1 MGQGCELLTCRQYC
15 NEGVKVPHMS
25 ELSAKVRSALDAA
38 VAAIGGS
45 AREGQI
51 EMAEA
56 VANAL
61 TDRHHLMVQA
71 GTGTGKSLAYLIPAL
86 VHGRKVLVAT
96 ATLALQRQLVD
107 RDLPAVVPALE
118 KVLGRSITFGIYKGV
133 GNYICL
139 QKMNA
144 DEVDPDGEL
153 LLESSY
159 LEKDAK
165 RLIAWAKTPGVSGD
179 RDDAPEIDRRVWAAN
194 SLSGRECVGA
204 DACAWGAQCFSA
216 KAKLKA
222 QEADV
227 VVTNHTLLAIE
238 IVDAHPILPEC
249 DAVVLDEAH
258 EFMDRTTQAVT
269 EELTAARVQRA
280 AAMARKYLPGKVSDT
295 LTSAGDSFDDAMS
308 DYGEQM
314 KSEFGSNGRLDE
326 IPSSLEAP
334 IRRLKEAATAL
345 VQLIAAD
352 DGIVDPDE
360 NAERA
365 RVRGAVNEIAT
376 TAGKLLKM
384 GDEHVLW
391 YEPTFSTLHL
401 APLSVSQVLRSNLL
415 TRKPVIATSATLT
428 VGNSFDAMARSI
440 GFLVGADGDEEVGN
454 DQIDP
459 ANVQMLDVG
468 SPFDFAN
475 QGVLYL
481 PKHLPEPGR
490 EGPSQEA
497 LDELGE
503 LIDAAGCRTL
513 ALFSS
518 WRGVEAA
525 DAHLRKVLVD
535 LPISI
540 ITQKRG
546 DAVGPLVERFAKDET
561 SILLGTISL
570 WQGVD
575 VPGNSCILVA
585 IDRIPFPRPD
595 EPVMSARSSQADASG
610 GSGFMQVSVPRAA
623 LLLAQGT
630 GRLIRSIED
639 RGVVAI
645 LDSRIVTKRYGS
657 VLLNSMPP
665 LWRTSD
671 GATVR
676 DSLRRLANSVAE

>member
-1 MGQGCELLTCRQYC
+1 
-15 NEGVKVPHMS
+15 MS
-25 ELSAKVRSALDAA
+25 DLSAQVRNALDAA
-38 VAAIGGS
+38 VAAIGG
-45 AREGQI
+45 APREGQI

-71 GTGTGKSLAYLIPAL
+71 GTGTGKSLAYLVPAL

-96 ATLALQRQLVD
+96 ATLALQRQLVE

-118 KVLGRSITFGIYKGV
+118 KVLGREITYGIYKGV

-139 QKMNA
+139 QKMNT
-144 DEVDPDGEL
+144 EEPDPDGEV
-153 LLESSY
+153 LLEISH
-159 LEKDAK
+159 LGKDAQ
-165 RLIAWAKTPGVSGD
+165 RLHAWAKTPGVSGD
-179 RDDAPEIDRRVWAAN
+179 RDDAPDVDRRVWAAN

-204 DACAWGAQCFSA
+204 DVCNYGSQCFAA

-222 QEADV
+222 QSADV
-227 VVTNHTLLAIE
+227 VITNHTLLAIE
-238 IVDAHPILPEC
+238 IVDSHPILPER
-249 DAVVLDEAH
+249 DAVILDEAH

-269 EELTAARVQRA
+269 EELTSARVIRA
-280 AAMARKYLPGKVSDT
+280 AAMARKHMPGKLSDA
-295 LTSAGDSFDDAMS
+295 LTKAADNFHDAMA
-308 DYGEQM
+308 DYGDQIRGDF
-314 KSEFGSNGRLDE
+314 SAQGRLEE

-334 IRRLKEAATAL
+334 IRKVKDAAAAI
-345 VQLIAAD
+345 VQIINAD
-352 DGIVDPDE
+352 DEIVDSDAI
-360 NAERA
+360 AERA
-365 RVRGAVNEIAT
+365 RVKGAVSEINT
-376 TAGKLLKM
+376 TCGKLLKM
-384 GDEHVLW
+384 GDAHVLW

-401 APLSVSQVLRSNLL
+401 APLSVSEVLRTNLL
-415 TRKPVIATSATLT
+415 TKTPIIATSATLT
-428 VGNSFDAMARSI
+428 VGNGFDAMARSI
-440 GFLVGADGDEEVGN
+440 GFVVGSDADSESEDGD
-454 DQIDP
+454 IDP

-475 QGVLYL
+475 QGVLYM

-490 EGPSQEA
+490 DGPSQEV
-497 LDELGE
+497 LTELGE
-503 LIDAAGCRTL
+503 LIDAAGGRTL

-525 DAHLRKVLVD
+525 DAHLRDVLKE
-535 LPISI
+535 LPITI

-561 SILLGTISL
+561 SILLGTMSL

-595 EPVMSARSSQADASG
+595 EPVMSARASLADAAG
-610 GSGFMQVSVPRAA
+610 GSGFMQVSLPRAA

-630 GRLIRSIED
+630 GRLIRSVDD

-671 GATVR
+671 GEVVR
-676 DSLRRLANSVAE
+676 ESLRRLNKEL

>member
-1 MGQGCELLTCRQYC
+1 
-15 NEGVKVPHMS
+15 MS
-25 ELSAKVRSALDAA
+25 DMSKKVREALDVA
-38 VAAIGGS
+38 VDAIGG
-45 AREGQI
+45 APREGQI

-71 GTGTGKSLAYLIPAL
+71 GTGTGKSLAYLIPGI

-118 KVLGRSITFGIYKGV
+118 KLLGREVTYAIYKGV
-133 GNYICL
+133 GNYVCL
-139 QKMNA
+139 QKMNS
-144 DEVDPDGEL
+144 DDVDPDGEL
-153 LLESSY
+153 VMEVSS

-179 RDDAPEIDRRVWAAN
+179 RDDAPEVDRRVWAAN
-194 SLSGRECVGA
+194 SVSGRECVGA
-204 DACAWGAQCFSA
+204 DVCAFGSQCFAA
-216 KAKLKA
+216 KAKGKA
-222 QEADV
+222 QTADV

-238 IVDAHPILPEC
+238 IMDLHPILPERDC
-249 DAVVLDEAH
+249 IILDEAH
-258 EFMDRTTQAVT
+258 EFMDRATQAVT
-269 EELTAARVQRA
+269 DELTSGRVLRA
-280 AAMARKYLPGKVSDT
+280 AAMARKFMPGKLADVFHKAANDFHES
-295 LTSAGDSFDDAMS
+295 MV
-308 DYGEQM
+308 DYGE
-314 KSEFGSNGRLDE
+314 SVRGELGSQGRLEEIPQSLESPIRKVRESAQAITQYLSADDE
-326 IPSSLEAP
+326 I
-334 IRRLKEAATAL
+334 IDTD
-345 VQLIAAD
+345 VM
-352 DGIVDPDE
+352 
-360 NAERA
+360 AERA
-365 RVRGAVNEIAT
+365 RVKGAVNEVST
-376 TAGKLLKM
+376 TAATLLKL
-384 GDEHVLW
+384 GDGLVLW

-401 APLSVSQVLRSNLL
+401 APLSVSDVLRENMLKQ
-415 TRKPVIATSATLT
+415 TPVIATSATLT
-428 VGNSFDAMARSI
+428 VGNSFNSLAKSI
-440 GFLVGADGDEEVGN
+440 GFIVGEDLNAEVSEGELDPGN
-454 DQIDP
+454 L
-459 ANVQMLDVG
+459 QMLDVG

-475 QGVLYL
+475 QGVLYM

-490 EGPSQEA
+490 DGPSIEV
-497 LDELGE
+497 LTELGE
-503 LIDAAGCRTL
+503 LIDAAGGRTL

-525 DAHLRKVLVD
+525 DAHLRKVLAE
-535 LPISI
+535 LPIKI

-546 DAVGPLVERFAKDET
+546 DAVGPLVARFAKDET
-561 SILLGTISL
+561 SVLLGTMSL

-595 EPVMSARSSQADASG
+595 EPVMSARASQADAAG
-610 GSGFMQVSVPRAA
+610 GSGFMQVSLPRAA

-630 GRLIRSIED
+630 GRLIRSVDD

-671 GATVR
+671 KAVVQ
-676 DSLRRLANSVAE
+676 DSLKRLNESL

>member
-1 MGQGCELLTCRQYC
+1 M
-15 NEGVKVPHMS
+15 
-25 ELSAKVRSALDAA
+25 SAKVREALDAA
-38 VAAIGGS
+38 VTAIGG
-45 AREGQI
+45 APREGQI

-71 GTGTGKSLAYLIPAL
+71 GTGTGKSLAYIIPPL

-96 ATLALQRQLVD
+96 ATLALQRQLVE

-118 KVLGRSITFGIYKGV
+118 KVLGREITYAIYKGV

-139 QKMNA
+139 QKMNS
-144 DEVDPDGEL
+144 EEPDPDGEL
-153 LLESSY
+153 MLGVSS

-165 RLIAWAKTPGVSGD
+165 RLHEWARKAGVSGD
-179 RDDAPEIDRRVWAAN
+179 RDDAPEVDRRVWAAN
-194 SLSGRECVGA
+194 SVSGRECVGA
-204 DACAWGAQCFSA
+204 DKCAFGSQCFAANA
-216 KAKLKA
+216 KAKA
-222 QEADV
+222 QTADV

-238 IVDAHPILPEC
+238 IVDSHPILPER

-258 EFMDRTTQAVT
+258 EFMDRATQAVT
-269 EELTAARVQRA
+269 EELTSARVLRA
-280 AAMARKYLPGKVSDT
+280 AAMARKFMPGKLADAFHK
-295 LTSAGDSFDDAMS
+295 SANDFHESMV
-308 DYGEQM
+308 DYGESIRGDFTAQ
-314 KSEFGSNGRLDE
+314 GRLDE
-326 IPSSLEAP
+326 IPQSLESP
-334 IRRLKEAATAL
+334 IRKVRESAQAITQFLS
-345 VQLIAAD
+345 AD
-352 DGIVDPDE
+352 DEIIDTDIM
-360 NAERA
+360 AERA
-365 RVRGAVNEIAT
+365 RVKGAVSEIST
-376 TAGKLLKM
+376 TAATLLKL
-384 GDEHVLW
+384 GDGFVLW

-401 APLSVSQVLRSNLL
+401 APLSVSDVLRENLL
-415 TRKPVIATSATLT
+415 TQTPVIATSATLT
-428 VGNSFDAMARSI
+428 VGNSFNALAKSI
-440 GFLVGADGDEEVGN
+440 GFLVGEDLNSDVKGGEV
-454 DQIDP
+454 DP

-475 QGVLYL
+475 QGVLYM

-490 EGPSQEA
+490 DGPSIEV
-497 LDELGE
+497 LTELGE
-503 LIDAAGCRTL
+503 LIDAAGGRTL

-525 DAHLRKVLVD
+525 DAHLRKVLAE
-535 LPISI
+535 LPIRI
-540 ITQKRG
+540 FTQKRG
-546 DAVGPLVERFAKDET
+546 DSVGPLVEKFAKDET
-561 SILLGTISL
+561 SILLGTMSL

-595 EPVMSARSSQADASG
+595 EPVMSARAAQADAAG
-610 GSGFMQVSVPRAA
+610 GSGFMQVSLPRAA

-630 GRLIRSIED
+630 GRLIRSVED

-671 GATVR
+671 KEVVR
-676 DSLRRLANSVAE
+676 ESLRRLNKSVEE

>member
-1 MGQGCELLTCRQYC
+1 VRQ
-15 NEGVKVPHMS
+15 
-25 ELSAKVRSALDAA
+25 ALDVA
-38 VAAIGGS
+38 VEAIGGS
-45 AREGQI
+45 PREGQI

-71 GTGTGKSLAYLIPAL
+71 GTGTGKSLAYLIPGI

-118 KVLGRSITFGIYKGV
+118 KLLGREVTYAIYKGV
-133 GNYICL
+133 GNYVCL
-139 QKMNA
+139 QKMNS
-144 DEVDPDGEL
+144 DDVDPDGEL
-153 LLESSY
+153 VMEVSS

-179 RDDAPEIDRRVWAAN
+179 RDDAPEVDRRVWAAN
-194 SLSGRECVGA
+194 SVSGRECVGA
-204 DACAWGAQCFSA
+204 DVCAFGSQCFAA
-216 KAKLKA
+216 KAKGKA
-222 QEADV
+222 QTADV

-238 IVDAHPILPEC
+238 IMDLHPILPERDC
-249 DAVVLDEAH
+249 IILDEAH
-258 EFMDRTTQAVT
+258 EFMDRATQAVT
-269 EELTAARVQRA
+269 DELTSGRVLRA
-280 AAMARKYLPGKVSDT
+280 AAMARKFMPGK
-295 LTSAGDSFDDAMS
+295 LADAFHKAANDFHESMV
-308 DYGEQM
+308 DYGE
-314 KSEFGSNGRLDE
+314 SVRGELGSQGRLEEIPQSLESPIRKVRESAQAITQYLSADDE
-326 IPSSLEAP
+326 I
-334 IRRLKEAATAL
+334 IDTD
-345 VQLIAAD
+345 VM
-352 DGIVDPDE
+352 
-360 NAERA
+360 AERA
-365 RVRGAVNEIAT
+365 RVKGAVNEVST
-376 TAGKLLKM
+376 TAATLLKL
-384 GDEHVLW
+384 GDGLVLW

-401 APLSVSQVLRSNLL
+401 APLSVSDVLRENMLKQ
-415 TRKPVIATSATLT
+415 TPVIATSATLT
-428 VGNSFDAMARSI
+428 VGNSFNSLAKSI
-440 GFLVGADGDEEVGN
+440 GFIVGEDLNAEVSEGELDPGN
-454 DQIDP
+454 L
-459 ANVQMLDVG
+459 QMLDVG

-475 QGVLYL
+475 QGVLYM

-490 EGPSQEA
+490 DGPSIEV
-497 LDELGE
+497 LTELGE
-503 LIDAAGCRTL
+503 LIDAAGGRTL

-525 DAHLRKVLVD
+525 DAHLRKVLAE
-535 LPISI
+535 LPIKI

-546 DAVGPLVERFAKDET
+546 DAVGPLVARFAKDET
-561 SILLGTISL
+561 SVLLGTMSL

-595 EPVMSARSSQADASG
+595 EPVMSARASQADAAG
-610 GSGFMQVSVPRAA
+610 GSGFMQVSLPRAA

-630 GRLIRSIED
+630 GRLIRSVDD

-671 GATVR
+671 KAVVQ
-676 DSLRRLANSVAE
+676 DSLKRLNESL

>member
-1 MGQGCELLTCRQYC
+1 
-15 NEGVKVPHMS
+15 MS
-25 ELSAKVRSALDAA
+25 DLSAQVRKALDAA

-45 AREGQI
+45 PREGQI

-71 GTGTGKSLAYLIPAL
+71 GTGTGKSLAYLVPAL

-96 ATLALQRQLVD
+96 ATLALQRQLVE

-118 KVLGRSITFGIYKGV
+118 KVLGREITYGVYKGV

-139 QKMNA
+139 QKMNSE
-144 DEVDPDGEL
+144 DPDPDGQV
-153 LLESSY
+153 LLEVSH
-159 LEKDAK
+159 LGKDAQ
-165 RLIAWAKTPGVSGD
+165 RLHAWAKTPGVSGD
-179 RDDAPEIDRRVWAAN
+179 RDDAPEVDRRVWAAN

-204 DACAWGAQCFSA
+204 DVCNYGPQCFAA

-222 QEADV
+222 QSADV

-238 IVDAHPILPEC
+238 IVDSHPILPER
-249 DAVVLDEAH
+249 DAVILDEAH

-269 EELTAARVQRA
+269 EELTSARVIRA
-280 AAMARKYLPGKVSDT
+280 AAMARKHMPGKLSDA
-295 LTSAGDSFDDAMS
+295 LTKAADNFHDAMA
-308 DYGEQM
+308 DYGDQIRGD
-314 KSEFGSNGRLDE
+314 FNAQGRLDE

-334 IRRLKEAATAL
+334 IRKVKEAAAAI
-345 VQLIAAD
+345 VQIISAD
-352 DGIVDPDE
+352 DEIIDSDAI
-360 NAERA
+360 AERA
-365 RVRGAVNEIAT
+365 RVKGAVNEINT
-376 TAGKLLKM
+376 TCGKLLKM
-384 GDEHVLW
+384 GNTHVLW

-401 APLSVSQVLRSNLL
+401 APLSVSEVLRANLL
-415 TRKPVIATSATLT
+415 TKTPVIATSATLT
-428 VGNSFDAMARSI
+428 VGNGFDAMARSI
-440 GFLVGADGDEEVGN
+440 GFVVGSDADSESEDGD
-454 DQIDP
+454 IDP

-475 QGVLYL
+475 QGVLYM

-490 EGPSQEA
+490 DGPSQEV
-497 LDELGE
+497 LTELGE
-503 LIDAAGCRTL
+503 LIDAAGGRTL

-525 DAHLRKVLVD
+525 DAHLREVLKE
-535 LPISI
+535 LPITI

-561 SILLGTISL
+561 SILLGTMSL

-595 EPVMSARSSQADASG
+595 EPVMSARASLADAAG
-610 GSGFMQVSVPRAA
+610 GSGFMQVSLPRAA

-630 GRLIRSIED
+630 GRLIRSVDD

-671 GATVR
+671 GEVVR
-676 DSLRRLANSVAE
+676 ESLRRLNKEL

>member
-1 MGQGCELLTCRQYC
+1 
-15 NEGVKVPHMS
+15 MS
-25 ELSAKVRSALDAA
+25 DMSAKVREALDAA
-38 VAAIGGS
+38 VTAIGG
-45 AREGQI
+45 APREGQI

-71 GTGTGKSLAYLIPAL
+71 GTGTGKSLAYIIPPL

-96 ATLALQRQLVD
+96 ATLALQRQLVE

-118 KVLGRSITFGIYKGV
+118 KVLGREITYAIYKGV

-139 QKMNA
+139 QKMNSEEPDA
-144 DEVDPDGEL
+144 DGEIML
-153 LLESSY
+153 GISS

-165 RLIAWAKTPGVSGD
+165 RLHEWARKPGVSGD
-179 RDDAPEIDRRVWAAN
+179 RDDAPEVDRRVWAAN
-194 SLSGRECVGA
+194 SVSGRECVGA
-204 DACAWGAQCFSA
+204 DKCAFGAQCFAANA
-216 KAKLKA
+216 KGKA
-222 QEADV
+222 QTADV

-238 IVDAHPILPEC
+238 IVDSHPILPER

-258 EFMDRTTQAVT
+258 EFMDRATQAVT
-269 EELTAARVQRA
+269 EELTSARVLRA
-280 AAMARKYLPGKVSDT
+280 SAMARKFMPGK
-295 LTSAGDSFDDAMS
+295 LADAFHKAANDFHEAMV
-308 DYGEQM
+308 DYGESIRGDFAAQ
-314 KSEFGSNGRLDE
+314 GRLEEIPQSLESPIRKVRESAQAITQFMSADDE
-326 IPSSLEAP
+326 IIDTDIL
-334 IRRLKEAATAL
+334 
-345 VQLIAAD
+345 
-352 DGIVDPDE
+352 
-360 NAERA
+360 AERA
-365 RVRGAVNEIAT
+365 RVKGAVNEIST
-376 TAGKLLKM
+376 TAATLLKL
-384 GDEHVLW
+384 GDGFVLW

-401 APLSVSQVLRSNLL
+401 APLSVSDVLRENLL
-415 TRKPVIATSATLT
+415 TQTPVIATSATLT
-428 VGNSFDAMARSI
+428 VGNSFNALAKSI
-440 GFLVGADGDEEVGN
+440 GFLVGDDLNSDVKSGEV
-454 DQIDP
+454 DP

-475 QGVLYL
+475 QGVLYM

-490 EGPSQEA
+490 DGPSIEV
-497 LDELGE
+497 LTELGE
-503 LIDAAGCRTL
+503 LIDAAGGRTL

-525 DAHLRKVLVD
+525 DAHLRKVLAE
-535 LPISI
+535 LPIKI
-540 ITQKRG
+540 FTQKRG
-546 DAVGPLVERFAKDET
+546 DSVGPLVEKFAKDET
-561 SILLGTISL
+561 SILLGTMSL

-595 EPVMSARSSQADASG
+595 EPVMSARAAQADAAG
-610 GSGFMQVSVPRAA
+610 GSGFMQVSLPRAA

-630 GRLIRSIED
+630 GRLIRSVED

-671 GATVR
+671 KDVVR
-676 DSLRRLANSVAE
+676 ESLKRLNEGL